1 MWSIGVDTGGTFT
14 DLVAINTDG
23 SIKRIKVPST
33 PSDPASAV
41 FEALSRENFLKESS
55 VDNIVIGTTIATN
68 ALLQRKGAKT
78 LFITTKGFEDILF
91 IQRIDRKGLYDLQW
105 VKPKPYVERKHC
117 IGVEER
123 ILSDG
128 SVLKEITTEEL
139 KKLEKVVKEKLN
151 EFDEENLPT
160 IAISLLFS
168 YVNNENEKKVADYL
182 ISKFP
187 NVDISASY
195 DVAPIWRE
203 YERGNTTTM
212 DAYVKPIVSKFSK
225 SLNDGLE
232 EKSFSGRASLMKSNG
247 GQVPLNISSK
257 RPVEMVLSG
266 LASGIIS
273 GAYYAKAVGS
283 KKAVTLDMGGTS
295 ADVGVVLDGETTF
308 SGLFE
313 VEWGLPIAMP
323 ILDVTTIG
331 AGGGSIAY
339 IDSGGLLQVG
349 PQSAGADPGP
359 ACYGKG
365 GTEPTVTDAN
375 LLLGRLNHNYFLGGE
390 VDLYP
395 EKSEVALR
403 ELGEKLKLSSHEVAE
418 AVLRLSNENMAGALR
433 LVTVDRGYDY
443 RDFDLIAYGGAAPLQ
458 ASHIA
463 QSLGMNRVIVPP
475 SPGLVSAFGAVIA
488 QERVDK
494 RGSLVRRLDREEAN
508 DIPQELIKL
517 SNIALDE
524 LKTHLGVDRDDF
536 EIVTSVSCR
545 YEGQNFEQEIRTDW
559 GHVDR
564 SFELALEV
572 SPEDENFVERLAEE
586 FHAAHKTAYGY
597 DMQDQPIQSIYIG
610 ASAAIP
616 VENIEYK
623 PFKSKGQTT
632 PSERE
637 IWISST
643 EKAKAEIYNREDLEP
658 GFKSKGPIIV
668 EETDSTSY
676 IPPGFSVE
684 VDNSYALIIDNQE
697 DKSNKD

>member
-1 MWSIGVDTGGTFT
+1 MWSIGIDTGGTFT
-14 DLVAINTDG
+14 DLVGINTEG
-23 SIKRIKVPST
+23 EIKRVKVPST
-33 PSDPASAV
+33 PSNPASAV
-41 FEALSRENFLKESS
+41 FEALSRESFLEEGN
-55 VDNIVIGTTIATN
+55 VDNIIVGTTIATN
-68 ALLQRKGAKT
+68 ALIQRKGTDT

-105 VKPKPYVERKHC
+105 VKPKPYVERQHC

-123 ILSDG
+123 VLSDG
-128 SVLKEITTEEL
+128 SIFTEISQEEL
-139 KKLEKVVKEKLN
+139 KRIEKSVKEKLKA
-151 EFDEENLPT
+151 FDKENLPT

-168 YVNNENEKKVADYL
+168 YVNDENEKKL
-182 ISKFP
+182 TEFLSTKFP
-187 NVDISASY
+187 ELDISASY

-212 DAYVKPIVSKFSK
+212 DAYVKPIVSKFAESISK
-225 SLNDGLE
+225 GLE
-232 EKSFSGRASLMKSNG
+232 KNKFTGRASLMKSNG
-247 GQVPLNISSK
+247 GQVPLNISTK

-283 KKAVTLDMGGTS
+283 NKAVTLDMGGTS

-331 AGGGSIAY
+331 AGGGSIAH

-365 GTEPTVTDAN
+365 GSEPTVTDAN
-375 LLLGRLNHNYFLGGE
+375 LLLGRLNYEYFLGGE

-395 EKSEVALR
+395 DKSHDSLS
-403 ELGEKLKLSSHEVAE
+403 ELGKKLNLSPYEVAE

-458 ASHIA
+458 AAHIA
-463 QSLGMNRVIVPP
+463 QSLGMNRIIVPP

-508 DIPQELIKL
+508 DIPKELIKL
-517 SNIALDE
+517 SNITLDE
-524 LKTHLGVDRDDF
+524 LRSHIGEDRSDF
-536 EIVTSVSCR
+536 EIITTVSCR

-572 SPEDENFVERLAEE
+572 SPEDENFVDRLAEE
-586 FHAAHKTAYGY
+586 FHAAHKKAYGY

-616 VENIEYK
+616 VSKIQYK
-623 PFKSKGQTT
+623 PFNHES
-632 PSERE
+632 SVDHLERE
-637 IWISST
+637 IWINSK
-643 EKAKAEIYNREDLEP
+643 EKAKAKIYNRENLQP
-658 GFKSKGPIIV
+658 GFNEKGPMIV
-668 EETDSTSY
+668 EETDSTTY
-676 IPPGFSVE
+676 VPPDFSVQ
-684 VDNSYALIIDNQE
+684 VDENYVLIIE
-697 DKSNKD
+697 SLENKGK